1 MWPFKREHQS
11 LICKA
16 ITGSLL
22 DQYLIRNM
30 LYLFTLQWICD
41 LTVWKYVFFLQ
52 INLFLN
58 GQHVEI
64 FEEDLTFTSDDVVS
78 LDLPSAKISSELKG
92 MFIFVLV
99 NASFAIL
106 ALVNCV
112 RFCPWNAFCL
122 LMWYIFMVFAK
133 HKMFS
138 LERC

>member
-1 MWPFKREHQS
+1 M
-11 LICKA
+11 
-16 ITGSLL
+16 
-22 DQYLIRNM
+22 
-30 LYLFTLQWICD
+30 
-41 LTVWKYVFFLQ
+41 FFLQ

-78 LDLPSAKISSELKG
+78 LDLPSAKITSELKG

-112 RFCPWNAFCL
+112 RFCP
-122 LMWYIFMVFAK
+122 
-133 HKMFS
+133 
-138 LERC
+138 